1 MKIIIVDDE
10 ITSLQSFLS
19 EIINNNNIEYRFFKD
34 EIDSIKSYV
43 KSNDITCAFLDI
55 NMPGLNGIVLAS
67 ELIKINNDIKI
78 LFVTGLDVTQSSL
91 PQSITSN
98 VLGFIYKPYTYN
110 DVAKYINIITNIKPQ
125 LVCKMFNSFE
135 CFINGNVVMFTSNK
149 SKELFALL
157 LTYNGRSLSMS
168 DAISQLWPDRDID
181 KAKILYRDAVWRLRK
196 TLDEYNIHNV
206 SFQRGLLM
214 LDKSNISCDYWDY
227 LNGTND
233 NVKGIFL
240 KSYDWAI
247 DYLNSVNSDV

>member
-1 MKIIIVDDE
+1 
-10 ITSLQSFLS
+10 
-19 EIINNNNIEYRFFKD
+19 
-34 EIDSIKSYV
+34 
-43 KSNDITCAFLDI
+43 
-55 NMPGLNGIVLAS
+55 
-67 ELIKINNDIKI
+67 
-78 LFVTGLDVTQSSL
+78 
-91 PQSITSN
+91 
-98 VLGFIYKPYTYN
+98 
-110 DVAKYINIITNIKPQ
+110 
-125 LVCKMFNSFE
+125 
-135 CFINGNVVMFTSNK
+135 
-149 SKELFALL
+149 
-157 LTYNGRSLSMS
+157 MS